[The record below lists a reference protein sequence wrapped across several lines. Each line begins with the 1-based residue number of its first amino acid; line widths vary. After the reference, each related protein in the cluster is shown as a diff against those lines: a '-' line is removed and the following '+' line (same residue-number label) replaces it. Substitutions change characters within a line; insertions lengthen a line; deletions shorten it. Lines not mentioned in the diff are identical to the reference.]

1 METRNICIIS
11 LFGAFLLLHLAI
23 LSSCN
28 KYPNTKEYD
37 GQELSRLLT
46 VLSNRSYITNK
57 NEKVGWNDTLSIYVD
72 NKGRAILANDIPVNE
87 IEPDSGNFVYV
98 PAVRE
103 EYEYIYDSDGH
114 MIRAT
119 TTWTDTPKYQFI
131 WNNNLV
137 TDVIITGDYYDNT
150 QHNHIVYDMNVN
162 SPRSGIA
169 LFMDLFDTQKLI
181 AKYLTGEIGGYVP
194 SHPISKIYVY
204 NDVYKND
211 TLTFTNIFDKNNRL
225 SSYSVKSHEINVS
238 RYFYYPN

>member
-11 LFGAFLLLHLAI
+11 LFEAFLLLPFAI

-28 KYPNTKEYD
+28 KYPNTKNYN
-37 GQELSRLLT
+37 GQELNRYLT
-46 VLSNRSYITNK
+46 VCSNRSYITNK

-150 QHNHIVYDMNVN
+150 
-162 SPRSGIA
+162 RC
-169 LFMDLFDTQKLI
+169 
-181 AKYLTGEIGGYVP
+181 
-194 SHPISKIYVY
+194 
-204 NDVYKND
+204 NDG
-211 TLTFTNIFDKNNRL
+211 
-225 SSYSVKSHEINVS
+225 S
-238 RYFYYPN
+238 RFWLNADAFCI